1 MESTELISLYE
12 NVARITDR
20 MLNAARKADWD
31 LLVELETDCSSTV
44 ATLKSNE
51 LSGELPPDIRSK
63 KIQIIKKILADDK
76 EIREIT
82 EPWMLQLANLMK
94 NSESSRKL
102 TIAYGSNHSS

>member
-31 LLVELETDCSSTV
+31 LLAALETDCSSTV
-44 ATLKSNE
+44 EALKSNE
-51 LSGELPPDIRSK
+51 FSTELAPDIRSK
-63 KIQIIKKILADDK
+63 KIQIIKRILADDK

-102 TIAYGSNHSS
+102 SVAYGTNHTS